1 MQLIDNVN
9 TTVRDAFVRDLPKG
23 SRLSIA
29 AAAFSI
35 YAYREL
41 REQLADIAEL
51 RFIFTSPTFTAEK
64 QSRRKYDL
72 VHELRRLKG
81 ELEEIL
87 G

>member
-9 TTVRDAFVRDLPKG
+9 TTVRDALVRDLHKG

-35 YAYREL
+35 YAYRE
-41 REQLADIAEL
+41 QLA
-51 RFIFTSPTFTAEK
+51 AEK

-81 ELEEIL
+81 ELGEIL

>member
-9 TTVRDAFVRDLPKG
+9 TTVRDALVRDLHKG

-41 REQLADIAEL
+41 REQLA
-51 RFIFTSPTFTAEK
+51 AEK
-64 QSRRKYDL
+64 QPRRKYDL

-81 ELEEIL
+81 ELDDCTGRRDVI
-87 G
+87 